1 MLYCWLKFALQEA
14 EDRKKLMKHQGLSI
28 MIIKQTND
36 THTLIQNILTCICF
50 RYYVE
55 ILWK

>member
-28 MIIKQTND
+28 MIIKQ
-36 THTLIQNILTCICF
+36 QMILT
-50 RYYVE
+50 
-55 ILWK
+55 L